1 MSHSILSLQRIFFGF
16 ESMSSPSTARERPLY
31 QPFQCVICQR
41 RFTRHE
47 NLKRHATLHSRLP
60 SEASLP
66 CPFCQVKFSRS
77 DLRHRHIRRKHPE
90 KEPKSPTK
98 RPRCNEPRQHEE
110 GESHQ
115 DKVSGSLPPLN
126 PQLGLQVQE
135 STGDGGFSPEERRW
149 EVVVL
154 DTDFHTSN
162 GRHTSE
168 EEVMKIRSAL
178 PGNYSPHD
186 DGNDDDGDD
195 DVESARDGS
204 YSINPIVAHST
215 NSDHNLLATSCFPDR
230 ESLLDC
236 HLQSDIFNMDLPSLD
251 IHQSVSR
258 RISTHSFTHSQSQWY
273 PSMQQILRGC
283 CLFFTHVSPFLPF
296 IHKATFD
303 PCQARSSLVLS
314 VLSLGFQYG
323 EDPDLGKES
332 GTGTQLS
339 KMCFHQAQALLFP
352 DQQKSS
358 DSSENIIIVQSYLL
372 LQVCSMMYFCGKDSV
387 YGLKVHS
394 AMIALARKSG
404 LMQPMPTEPTTAHD
418 LDSLWHGFIKAESH
432 KRTSF
437 AVHQIDALWYQCLSI
452 PRSISHLEVKHDL
465 PCPVDQ
471 WLASSAAEWAHCQLV
486 TGHISPSLQYADAV
500 RRFLSPDGDL
510 ESIPCFDPYGAVNIA
525 QFLMS
530 SAREISGWSTMTGM
544 LSIER
549 FGALRS
555 SLVALGPFS
564 RAQPGGQHI
573 GHVALCEA
581 TWETAMIELQMW
593 SPSHTGGI
601 VEESIDAVL
610 NHSTYLA
617 PSCDLLCEGENAAM
631 IQPHVDWFLRY
642 LNSSDLPDSEAPWV
656 ILYAYKAFLVAW
668 QLLRGGQ
675 PGAMRAICIEDGDIE
690 SALTWAK
697 VAFRQRER
705 WQIGKLILACLD
717 ELDK

>member
-1 MSHSILSLQRIFFGF
+1 
-16 ESMSSPSTARERPLY
+16 MSSPSTARERPLY
-31 QPFQCVICQR
+31 QPFQCAICQR

-47 NLKRHATLHSRLP
+47 NLKRHATLHSRFP
-60 SEASLP
+60 GEASLP

-90 KEPKSPTK
+90 KGSKSPTK
-98 RPRCNEPRQHEE
+98 RPRCNELQQDED
-110 GESHQ
+110 GESHP
-115 DKVSGSLPPLN
+115 DGILDSLSSGT
-126 PQLGLQVQE
+126 PQLDLQAQH
-135 STGDGGFSPEERRW
+135 STGDGRLSLGERKW
-149 EVVVL
+149 EAVIG
-154 DTDFHTSN
+154 DTCYHTSHD
-162 GRHTSE
+162 RHAPE
-168 EEVMKIRSAL
+168 EEVTNLRSA
-178 PGNYSPHD
+178 SSESRITHD
-186 DGNDDDGDD
+186 NDDD
-195 DVESARDGS
+195 VQSARGGS
-204 YSINPIVAHST
+204 YSNNLIPANTT
-215 NSDHNLLATSCFPDR
+215 NLDRDLLVTSSFADR

-236 HLQSDIFNMDLPSLD
+236 QLQSGLFSMDPPGLD
-251 IHQSVSR
+251 TVQNFSR
-258 RISTHSFTHSQSQWY
+258 RTSTHSLTHSQSEWS

-303 PCQARSSLVLS
+303 PCQARSSLVLGI
-314 VLSLGFQYG
+314 LSLGYQYG
-323 EDPDLGKES
+323 EDPDLGNRS

-339 KMCFHQAQALLFP
+339 RMCFYQAQALLTP
-352 DQQKSS
+352 DQQNPS
-358 DSSENIIIVQSYLL
+358 DPSENVTMVQSYLL
-372 LQVCSMMYFCGKDSV
+372 LQVCSMMYLCGKNSV

-394 AMIALARKSG
+394 TMISLARKSG

-418 LDSLWHGFIKAESH
+418 LESLWRGFIKAESH

-452 PRSISHLEVKHDL
+452 PRSVSHLEVKHDL

-471 WLASSAAEWAHCQLV
+471 WLASSAAEWAHCQLI
-486 TGHISPSLQYADAV
+486 TGHINPPVQYADAV
-500 RRFLSPDGDL
+500 RRFLSPDGNV

-564 RAQPGGQHI
+564 KAQPEGQHI
-573 GHVALCEA
+573 RYVSLCEA

-601 VEESIDAVL
+601 VEESIDSVL

-617 PSCDLLCEGENAAM
+617 PACDLLCESENAAM

-642 LNSSDLPDSEAPWV
+642 LDSSDLPDSEAPWV

-668 QLLRGGQ
+668 QLLRGGL
-675 PGAMRAICIEDGDIE
+675 PGAMRAICIEDGDIKG
-690 SALTWAK
+690 ALTWAK
-697 VAFRQRER
+697 VAFRQRQR
-705 WQIGKLILACLD
+705 WQIGKLILASLD